1 MISMSEL
8 IMLATKLKDS
18 SGSFPRYF
26 DPIDLCT
33 AIKWIW
39 TRKELSKSNGVVEE
53 FYLKF

>member
-1 MISMSEL
+1 MSEL

>member
-1 MISMSEL
+1 MSEL
-8 IMLATKLKDS
+8 VTLARKLKDS

-33 AIKWIW
+33 TIKWIW
-39 TRKELSKSNGVVEE
+39 ARKELSKSNGIVRE